1 MQHQEHIKQIVIQ
14 LHIDTPK
21 PPKPK
26 GSGGTD
32 LYLCEGVVGGERRR
46 LGLGPKTSE
55 SERSEREV
63 GCPSNPTEGFE
74 VAIGLGASLLVSWR
88 HQRPLSSVE
97 VQEHSIM

>member
-1 MQHQEHIKQIVIQ
+1 MTSDMQHQEHIKQIVIQ

-46 LGLGPKTSE
+46 LGLGPKLQKVNE
-55 SERSEREV
+55 VKEV
-63 GCPSNPTEGFE
+63 GSPSNPTDCFE
-74 VAIGLGASLLVSWR
+74 AAIGLGA
-88 HQRPLSSVE
+88 
-97 VQEHSIM
+97 